1 MIARGLLVPFVALTA
16 CNPPEITVEAPPDD
30 EHRGNEMQPAGASE
44 PVMTETT
51 VPANYWPHGV
61 DAGVAKPSD
70 GFRALIMFPI
80 HGETSLAGTIEM
92 LYTPSS
98 PQFRNYLSY
107 EEWMARFAPPESD
120 IAAVRQWIE
129 SHGMKVA
136 RVARNRLLLQYTGT
150 VGQWN
155 AAFDTELHRV
165 RRRAGTWRNPAYAP
179 LTELAVPQPLVGKIK
194 RLILPDLAL
203 DDSVLGPD
211 NNPIVKTPPP
221 NVSSKIVP
229 AQLARTYGVSVLY
242 AQGYRGA
249 GMTFG
254 IIGDTMFRVSDAQ
267 SMWQTFGIQ
276 RKDPIRYDTMEPQ
289 QVHDLEPA
297 IDVQLAGG
305 LAPEAELIFY
315 SGPDNSDTSLLYTF
329 NEAIGQAKAQVL
341 SDSFAH
347 SEYTTPISVARGY
360 NESAMMAA
368 ALGITV
374 VSASGDSTQVDVP
387 SDSPY
392 VTAVGGTNVTIDAE
406 GTWRDERSWD
416 GTGCGPSRVFL
427 MPSWQQGGVGG
438 TSKFRVVADVAVAE
452 GMFWM
457 KYQGRWLGVDGTS
470 ASSPVFAGI
479 LTIVNHFRKAH
490 GKPALGYLN
499 PLLYKN
505 TATRGAFRDIIKQG
519 SGGCAVGPGYD
530 MATGIGSP
538 KAVEMATAIP

>member
-16 CNPPEITVEAPPDD
+16 CNPPEITANAPPDD
-30 EHRGNEMQPAGASE
+30 EHRGNEMQPAGAPE
-44 PVMTETT
+44 PVMTETP
-51 VPANYWPHGV
+51 VPANYWPQGV
-61 DAGVAKPSD
+61 DEGVAKPSD

-98 PQFRNYLSY
+98 PQFRNYLRY

-136 RVARNRLLLQYTGT
+136 RVAHNRLLLQYTGT

-179 LTELAVPQPLVGKIK
+179 LKELAVPQPLVGKIK

-229 AQLARTYGVSVLY
+229 AQLARTYGVSELY
-242 AQGYRGA
+242 AQGYRGT

-347 SEYTTPISVARGY
+347 AEYTTPISVARGY

-416 GTGCGPSRVFL
+416 GSGCGPSRVFL
-427 MPSWQQGGVGG
+427 MPPWQQGVVGG

-479 LTIVNHFRKAH
+479 LTIVNHYRKAH

-505 TATRGAFRDIIKQG
+505 PATRGAFRDIIKQG